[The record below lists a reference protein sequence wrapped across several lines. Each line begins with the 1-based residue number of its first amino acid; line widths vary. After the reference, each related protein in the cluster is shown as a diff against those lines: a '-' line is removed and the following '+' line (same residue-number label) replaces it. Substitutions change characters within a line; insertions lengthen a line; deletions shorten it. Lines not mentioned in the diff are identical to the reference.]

1 MRRNMF
7 IFGAILLLS
16 LTGIVEPA
24 LAHGGGLD
32 GQGCHHNRK
41 VGGYHCHRGPL
52 AGQSFQSKE
61 EAMRALETLETQS
74 QSKPKQ

>member
-1 MRRNMF
+1 MRPLL
-7 IFGAILLLS
+7 ILVTGSLLT
-16 LTGIVEPA
+16 LPAANA

-52 AGQSFQSKE
+52 GGQSFQSKE
-61 EAMRALETLETQS
+61 EATRALQQLQAPPER
-74 QSKPKQ
+74 KPK